1 MGSMVTDVLDP
12 GGEGSEGSLSNRI
25 CKADAGT
32 SLVVQWVRIHLAMQG
47 MHPGSVLGQRAPGQ
61 EGKV

>member
-47 MHPGSVLGQRAPGQ
+47 MQVQSLV
-61 EGKV
+61 